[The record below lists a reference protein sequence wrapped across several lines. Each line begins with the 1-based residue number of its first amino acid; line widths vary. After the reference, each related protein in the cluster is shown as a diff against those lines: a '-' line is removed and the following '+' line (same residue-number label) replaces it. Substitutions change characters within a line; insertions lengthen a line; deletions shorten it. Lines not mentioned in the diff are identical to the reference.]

1 MKLRMLLDTFQRN
14 FRMTQWPKT
23 VINAFEEPAV
33 IVKHFH
39 GTKVIIDANPHLTT
53 QGKVAARADA
63 AKAALA
69 AIKAWHATKI
79 VGLDTQVA
87 QHRAA
92 LVPQMEKPDPR
103 KVEYMLSQLQRHTPQ
118 EIATFYNAATDEERL
133 VMEAA
138 SASVG
143 RIPVKSGNGLT
154 WEPLIAPDVVYDS
167 VLARATTK
175 NPAGVAK
182 YNELSEIRAMHVTV
196 ANHAEQEIKE
206 GLGDHQLG
214 L

>member
-1 MKLRMLLDTFQRN
+1 
-14 FRMTQWPKT
+14 
-23 VINAFEEPAV
+23 
-33 IVKHFH
+33 
-39 GTKVIIDANPHLTT
+39 
-53 QGKVAARADA
+53 
-63 AKAALA
+63 
-69 AIKAWHATKI
+69 KAWHAPKL

-87 QHRAA
+87 QHRTA
-92 LVPQMEKPDPR
+92 LAPQMEKPDPR

-154 WEPLIAPDVVYDS
+154 WEPLIAPDVVHDS
-167 VLARATTK
+167 VLARATAK
-175 NPAGVAK
+175 NPTGVAK

-196 ANHAEQEIKE
+196 AQHA
-206 GLGDHQLG
+206 
-214 L
+214 